1 MEILVVLSVFIKTNW
16 FSGRSFLKVDI
27 STAAGVFGQ
36 FSTYTSVFY
45 SSLIGKF

>member
-1 MEILVVLSVFIKTNW
+1 MKILVVLTVFIKTNW

-36 FSTYTSVFY
+36 FLVYKSVFH